1 MPLDQC
7 QAIVLHGRDA
17 TGNRAGLIPPRRC
30 QRPAKHGDYCGLH
43 AKQAE
48 LQALLRGC
56 MVPTWEV
63 KVRVWEER
71 RRQRELA
78 SARGAL
84 SGLASCAERSDLTRL
99 ASLLRAR
106 AQALAEAWVAAG

>member
-1 MPLDQC
+1 MLSGVRAQLAVKIFGDDLDTLRTLAVAAFEVEPLDERDRRVGGAAHGLA
-7 QAIVLHGRDA
+7 AI
-17 TGNRAGLIPPRRC
+17 
-30 QRPAKHGDYCGLH
+30 
-43 AKQAE
+43 E
-48 LQALLRGC
+48 
-56 MVPTWEV
+56 
-63 KVRVWEER
+63 
-71 RRQRELA
+71 RQRELA